1 MIFAHRLGYVF
12 GLMAVVLML
21 AAAPTPSA
29 AQTYTFSAIRVEG
42 NERIEEAT
50 ILSFAG
56 IARNKPVSAAEVN
69 DAYQRVLASD
79 LFENV
84 SLEPR
89 GNTLVINV
97 TEYPTINRIN
107 FEGNNRLNDDALR
120 GLISSRE
127 RRVYSPSRAEA
138 DVAAITDAYFQTG
151 RIAATVEPRLIQ
163 RSENRVDLVFE
174 IAEGS
179 TAEIE
184 RLDFQGNDVYSDR
197 RLRRV
202 LETKQAGL
210 LRRLFQS
217 DTFIPDRV
225 EFDKQLLRDFYTS
238 RGYVDFQVLST
249 TAQLTR
255 ERDGFFLTFTVREGQ
270 RFRFGEITTSS
281 NLPEIDVAEFQDVLR
296 LRSGDVYSPTR
307 IEDNVTRMENLA
319 LQKGLTFIRVEPR
332 VTRNDRDLTLDVEF
346 VVERGP
352 RVFVERID
360 IEGNTETLDRVI
372 RRQFRAVEG
381 DPFNPR
387 EIRAAAARI
396 RALGFFSNAEVN
408 TEPGSTDDQVL
419 VDVNV
424 TEQPTGSLTFG
435 VSFSLQTGP
444 GFIVSFSERN
454 FLGRGQ
460 FFSLTIDTS
469 SSNSSSSFVF
479 REPAFLGRDLRFGLD
494 ARFVLTDS
502 GDDFNTTYD
511 TRTLSFSPSIG
522 FPVSENGRLL
532 LRATLAD
539 EKVTDVNN
547 DASFLIKK
555 DEGSLTTTSIGYE
568 YSFDTRTTGLD
579 TNAGIRFEFRQDV
592 AGLVGGNEFLRT
604 TALLS
609 AERRI
614 RNEEIVLRAELEGGM
629 LNQLG
634 GDSRII
640 DRFFARGKI
649 RGFEPN
655 GIGPRDFNVPEEDAL
670 GGNLFAVARFETE
683 FPLGLPEELGIN
695 GGLFLDVGSVWSLD
709 DVNGGP
715 TGTDRVDD
723 GFEIRSAVGFS
734 IFWTSALGP
743 LRFNFSRPMKKQSGD
758 LTQNFDFT
766 ISTQF

>member
-1 MIFAHRLGYVF
+1 MGSRSGRATAMIFAHRLGYVF

-352 RVFVERID
+352 
-360 IEGNTETLDRVI
+360 
-372 RRQFRAVEG
+372 
-381 DPFNPR
+381 
-387 EIRAAAARI
+387 
-396 RALGFFSNAEVN
+396 GFSWSA
-408 TEPGSTDDQVL
+408 ST
-419 VDVNV
+419 
-424 TEQPTGSLTFG
+424 S
-435 VSFSLQTGP
+435 
-444 GFIVSFSERN
+444 
-454 FLGRGQ
+454 
-460 FFSLTIDTS
+460 
-469 SSNSSSSFVF
+469 
-479 REPAFLGRDLRFGLD
+479 
-494 ARFVLTDS
+494 
-502 GDDFNTTYD
+502 
-511 TRTLSFSPSIG
+511 
-522 FPVSENGRLL
+522 
-532 LRATLAD
+532 RATP
-539 EKVTDVNN
+539 
-547 DASFLIKK
+547 
-555 DEGSLTTTSIGYE
+555 
-568 YSFDTRTTGLD
+568 RRWTG
-579 TNAGIRFEFRQDV
+579 
-592 AGLVGGNEFLRT
+592 
-604 TALLS
+604 
-609 AERRI
+609 
-614 RNEEIVLRAELEGGM
+614 
-629 LNQLG
+629 
-634 GDSRII
+634 
-640 DRFFARGKI
+640 
-649 RGFEPN
+649 
-655 GIGPRDFNVPEEDAL
+655 
-670 GGNLFAVARFETE
+670 
-683 FPLGLPEELGIN
+683 
-695 GGLFLDVGSVWSLD
+695 
-709 DVNGGP
+709 
-715 TGTDRVDD
+715 
-723 GFEIRSAVGFS
+723 
-734 IFWTSALGP
+734 
-743 LRFNFSRPMKKQSGD
+743 
-758 LTQNFDFT
+758 
-766 ISTQF
+766 